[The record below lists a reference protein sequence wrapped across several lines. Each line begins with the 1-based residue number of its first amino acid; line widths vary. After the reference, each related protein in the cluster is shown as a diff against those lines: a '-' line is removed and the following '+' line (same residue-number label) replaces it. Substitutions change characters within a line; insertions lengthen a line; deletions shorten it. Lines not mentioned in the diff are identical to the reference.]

1 MNKVTITD
9 FLIKLGFDGEEVK
22 KGVKGL
28 KKEFAPLQA
37 TLTKESNRQA
47 KAQKT
52 KNAGAQKENQLASK
66 RLAIQKNISKL
77 KAKGSTEGVRSLQ
90 DSLRGKDPVKLEA
103 ARIRS
108 AEMLHLAE
116 KKITQKE
123 NQLASK
129 RLAIQKN
136 ISKLK
141 AKGSTEGVRSLQDSL
156 RGKDP
161 VKLEAARIRSAEMLH
176 LAEKKITQEKAKAA
190 AITARE
196 RVARTTARTTARS
209 ARGQEGLE
217 VKRMGFN
224 DQLTGINSKMDRANL
239 TGRNAQ
245 AANELKREIS
255 KLSAKGG
262 VAKTRKEFA
271 LLRREYVSL
280 KNRSDDLLRANREVR
295 KDIKASSFAVKSL
308 SDSVRNLSRSYLSM
322 FAVIGGTV
330 SFVRTGQEL
339 TSLKATLLGVSGTS
353 QGAAKDFEFV
363 SAASKSLGIDLTEA
377 TSSYGKLGAAAKSAG
392 LSSDDARNA
401 FLAATEVSTA
411 FNLSSSD
418 FEGVSR
424 AMSQILAKGKLST
437 EELLQLGER
446 VPIAFS
452 SAAKSLGVS
461 TKELFKQIET
471 GRIQSVDF
479 LPNFADEMRTY
490 VRETGMLT
498 ASLNTSRVAM
508 NRFTTTYKLGVDRA
522 FSSGLDKGV
531 SEDFNSLSNIMTEL
545 GPVFEFFGTIAGFAL
560 KIAGPILTALWQMA
574 RGLISLV
581 VTPFNLLSQS
591 LEKSVE
597 DMNFFELALLG
608 VYDGLKQLAAVVLYP
623 FAKLEEGL
631 DWLDN
636 WMDGTDAKLSGMS
649 IKTGNIGGSPVG
661 VANAMSSSAA
671 GGNTNNSTSQ
681 TNTIMIDGAQDP
693 VAVGEAVSR
702 ALDLEFSSAFATGY

>member
-90 DSLRGKDPVKLEA
+90 GSLRGKDL
-103 ARIRS
+103 
-108 AEMLHLAE
+108 
-116 KKITQKE
+116 
-123 NQLASK
+123 
-129 RLAIQKN
+129 
-136 ISKLK
+136 
-141 AKGSTEGVRSLQDSL
+141 
-156 RGKDP
+156 

-176 LAEKKITQEKAKAA
+176 LAEKKITQEKTKAA

-196 RVARTTARTTARS
+196 RVARTTARTTARA

-239 TGRNAQ
+239 TGGNAQ
-245 AANELKREIS
+245 AANALKSEIA

-280 KNRSDDLLRANREVR
+280 KNRSDDLLKANRAVR
-295 KDIKASSFAVKSL
+295 KDMKASSFAANSL
-308 SDSVRNLSRSYLSM
+308 KDSVRNLSRSYLSM

-471 GRIQSVDF
+471 GAIQSVDF
-479 LPNFADEMRTY
+479 LPNFADEIRTY
-490 VRETGMLT
+490 VRETGMLE
-498 ASLNTSRVAM
+498 ASLKTSRVAM
-508 NRFTTTYKLGVDRA
+508 NRFVTSYKLGVEKS
-522 FSSGLDKGV
+522 FSSGLDSGL
-531 SEDFNSLSNIMTEL
+531 SDFFNSLSNIMVEL
-545 GPVFEFFGTIAGFAL
+545 GPVFEGFGVVVGTVMKVLGPLLSMIWQIGRAVVNFFVI
-560 KIAGPILTALWQMA
+560 
-574 RGLISLV
+574 
-581 VTPFNLLSQS
+581 PFNLLSRS
-591 LEKSVE
+591 LEKPTE
-597 DMNFFELALLG
+597 QMNVLEFAIWG
-608 VYDGLKQLAAVVLYP
+608 VYDALKKVASWVIYP
-623 FAKLEEGL
+623 FAKLEQGL
-631 DWLDN
+631 DWLDK
-636 WMDGTDAKLSGMS
+636 WMDGTDDKLSKMS
-649 IKTGNIGGSPVG
+649 IKTGNIGGSPAG
-661 VANAMSSSAA
+661 VANAMSSSSG